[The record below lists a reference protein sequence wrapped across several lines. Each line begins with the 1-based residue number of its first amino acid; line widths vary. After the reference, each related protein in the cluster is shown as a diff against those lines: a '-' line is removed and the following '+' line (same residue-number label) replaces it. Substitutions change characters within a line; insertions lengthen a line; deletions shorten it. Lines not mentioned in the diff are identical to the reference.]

1 MHKALLPLLI
11 VGLLLATLPAHALP
25 GFYAGKGDEK
35 RLVRSTHVVMMHR
48 GEASAVTVMPDYE
61 GPLSPFALVLV
72 VPGDVEI
79 DRVRT
84 LKREFVDRLE
94 SLTAPR
100 FHEFWEMDPCEPGKP
115 EQYWEQSVKASAATD
130 FLGGPKI
137 GDPTKKVAKEL
148 FIPTDADIKQGEYT
162 FSLLS
167 EDEAKDVPGYL
178 AGKGYKAP
186 AGAAAALKPYLAAG
200 MKVLVAEVDEKRIE
214 LAGGDFAILSPI
226 RFWSEKKI
234 STLPLKLG
242 LLSAEGKQE
251 IFVYTLDPN
260 TRYAVKNYDNIFA
273 PTNLTV
279 DFKSKERMGELYAAM
294 HDLSLEKNPK
304 GVLVEFAWP
313 SEGCGQ
319 PCQNERL
326 LPHELISLGG
336 DVFEQ
341 YVPDEEKNPEPPELT
356 EAEEKAHDIRKKELK
371 GKEKKEYEKTFEE
384 ERKIV
389 AQKKALIARNK
400 YIVTRLH
407 HRYDASNL
415 PEDFQLAPAGPI
427 EGGAG
432 VPKGAA
438 RTISS
443 EVKPAKANE
452 MQVRY
457 NHFHPWNGMMKCE
470 KPERDRWGKP
480 PRTYRGLRK
489 IWIAAD
495 LARKNRK
502 QMSPAAMAQTPVP
515 SLGLPGV
522 VASGDA
528 GVGEGGADAP
538 VEKKSSCGCRAV
550 GGSGGGSAPLVGMVL
565 ALALAL
571 RRSRG
576 AARS

>member
-1 MHKALLPLLI
+1 
-11 VGLLLATLPAHALP
+11 
-25 GFYAGKGDEK
+25 
-35 RLVRSTHVVMMHR
+35 
-48 GEASAVTVMPDYE
+48 
-61 GPLSPFALVLV
+61 
-72 VPGDVEI
+72 
-79 DRVRT
+79 
-84 LKREFVDRLE
+84 
-94 SLTAPR
+94 
-100 FHEFWEMDPCEPGKP
+100 
-115 EQYWEQSVKASAATD
+115 
-130 FLGGPKI
+130 
-137 GDPTKKVAKEL
+137 
-148 FIPTDADIKQGEYT
+148 
-162 FSLLS
+162 
-167 EDEAKDVPGYL
+167 
-178 AGKGYKAP
+178 
-186 AGAAAALKPYLAAG
+186 
-200 MKVLVAEVDEKRIE
+200 
-214 LAGGDFAILSPI
+214 
-226 RFWSEKKI
+226 
-234 STLPLKLG
+234 
-242 LLSAEGKQE
+242 
-251 IFVYTLDPN
+251 
-260 TRYAVKNYDNIFA
+260 
-273 PTNLTV
+273 
-279 DFKSKERMGELYAAM
+279 
-294 HDLSLEKNPK
+294 
-304 GVLVEFAWP
+304 
-313 SEGCGQ
+313 
-319 PCQNERL
+319 
-326 LPHELISLGG
+326 
-336 DVFEQ
+336 
-341 YVPDEEKNPEPPELT
+341 
-356 EAEEKAHDIRKKELK
+356 
-371 GKEKKEYEKTFEE
+371 
-384 ERKIV
+384 
-389 AQKKALIARNK
+389 ALIARNK

-502 QMSPAAMAQTPVP
+502 QMSPAAMVQTPVP